1 MKGDVTVQ
9 RRWEAYDKLGSFVVY
24 VVSFVL
30 TIQAIGLESEL
41 AGLGV
46 LCFALLFRPWV
57 LRVSV
62 TAWLVLVCGVLC
74 ADHPGDW
81 P

>member
-30 TIQAIGLESEL
+30 TIQAIGLESEF
-41 AGLGV
+41 AGLVSVV
-46 LCFALLFRPWV
+46 LCTDCSSHW
-57 LRVSV
+57 SYE
-62 TAWLVLVCGVLC
+62 
-74 ADHPGDW
+74 
-81 P
+81 

>member
-30 TIQAIGLESEL
+30 TIQAIGLESEYFNCFNCAMVSGRHVIFWL
-41 AGLGV
+41 AV
-46 LCFALLFRPWV
+46 
-57 LRVSV
+57 
-62 TAWLVLVCGVLC
+62 
-74 ADHPGDW
+74 
-81 P
+81 

>member
-30 TIQAIGLESEL
+30 TIQAIGLESKFSNYCNC
-41 AGLGV
+41 AIAQGWHVFFGWQWK
-46 LCFALLFRPWV
+46 P
-57 LRVSV
+57 
-62 TAWLVLVCGVLC
+62 LVLPLHNHLENDPWLG
-74 ADHPGDW
+74 
-81 P
+81 